1 MENPSFSFPRR
12 HTPSDYFPTTSI
24 KSIRLSLTHALSPR
38 LCQVLRPPPVSTPST
53 APSYFPTHPCSALAS
68 LPWLRSTLGPH
79 CYLLSPCTCF
89 RLRRRAPCASRP
101 RRGLTQS
108 SSLLHLPVM
117 LLHGR
122 GEHLCRRSHALG
134 ATPTVS
140 LISLLAGL
148 LPPCAHH
155 AGRHSQPLHT
165 SLPTS
170 RRPSLNSASPST
182 KSPRPCT
189 ATSPP
194 RPCQGPLRTPTS
206 SPSPATV
213 STVVIPNSPLL
224 SR

>member
-1 MENPSFSFPRR
+1 
-12 HTPSDYFPTTSI
+12 
-24 KSIRLSLTHALSPR
+24 
-38 LCQVLRPPPVSTPST
+38 
-53 APSYFPTHPCSALAS
+53 
-68 LPWLRSTLGPH
+68 
-79 CYLLSPCTCF
+79 
-89 RLRRRAPCASRP
+89 
-101 RRGLTQS
+101 
-108 SSLLHLPVM
+108 M

-213 STVVIPNSPLL
+213 STVMIHSACPRAHRMYHVWAHTWARRSA
-224 SR
+224 SSS